1 MSGQSAKRHRG
12 LTAQLSGAFSGFSGS
27 RLEPAQGSVRKLGRR
42 TSSPLDGET
51 IDGHQG
57 YVNVGNCVLPC

>member
-12 LTAQLSGAFSGFSGS
+12 LAAQLSGAFSGFSGS
-27 RLEPAQGSVRKLGRR
+27 RLEPAQGTVRRLGQR
-42 TSSPLDGET
+42 TGLLPDGET

-57 YVNVGNCVLPC
+57 YVNVGNRVLPY